1 MTEFLSNAFNDP
13 SNPWYYVIGLLFLAL
28 IFGALAVYIILTNKN
43 KKKTSGD
50 KSEEQQENNAEEVKD
65 EASEADGGNDS
76 AKDHAEQNVPTDNEA
91 DKKEDGEQA
100 KVKKDYE

>member
-43 KKKTSGD
+43 KNED
-50 KSEEQQENNAEEVKD
+50 ERRQERGTTGK
-65 EASEADGGNDS
+65 
-76 AKDHAEQNVPTDNEA
+76 
-91 DKKEDGEQA
+91 
-100 KVKKDYE
+100 